1 LPGKEFDAMTDP
13 VQGLTGTLTSPI
25 RGAGTLGE
33 VLVAIRGGTE
43 SYIARSTEPIGR
55 GATVLVVEV
64 HPGRVVDV
72 VPWIPLDPGP
82 GDTLI

>member
-1 LPGKEFDAMTDP
+1 MSDP
-13 VQGLTGTLTSPI
+13 VLGLTGTLTTPI

-43 SYIARSTEPIGR
+43 LYIARAEEPLAAG
-55 GATVLVVEV
+55 TSVLVVAV

-72 VPWIPLDPGP
+72 VAWVALP
-82 GDTLI
+82 GD